1 MRGKRI
7 RKHKRIKRER
17 KKTITILLTGYS
29 DWFSRFIRIISRS
42 GYSHASLSIDG
53 TEEVFY
59 SFNGKGVAVE
69 QPKKWRSRKRKEHS
83 VCIRIRVPE
92 SICDDIAKEIE
103 RFLEQKDIYTYSRL
117 GVILCLLHIPHK
129 FENSYFCSQFVAE
142 VLSNSGA
149 VQLKKKESL
158 YLPNHLLDGFEC
170 LFSQKQIAYNVI

>member
-1 MRGKRI
+1 MGKKGI
-7 RKHKRIKRER
+7 KKKKRKQER
-17 KKTITILLTGYS
+17 MKTITILLTGYS
-29 DWFSRFIRIISRS
+29 DWFGRFIRVISRS

-59 SFNGKGVAVE
+59 SFNGKGVVVE
-69 QPKKWRSRKRKEHS
+69 KPKKRKSRRRKEGS
-83 VCIRIRVPE
+83 VCIRMRVPE
-92 SICDDIAKEIE
+92 SICHDIAEEIQ

-129 FENSYFCSQFVAE
+129 FENAYFCSQFVAE
-142 VLSNSGA
+142 VLSKSGA

>member
-1 MRGKRI
+1 M
-7 RKHKRIKRER
+7 
-17 KKTITILLTGYS
+17 
-29 DWFSRFIRIISRS
+29 
-42 GYSHASLSIDG
+42 
-53 TEEVFY
+53 
-59 SFNGKGVAVE
+59 
-69 QPKKWRSRKRKEHS
+69 
-83 VCIRIRVPE
+83 CIRDRE